1 MRRVSSLPILYSF
14 RRCPYAIRARM
25 ALLSSGLN
33 FEIREVL
40 LRDKPA
46 SMLAY
51 SPKGT
56 VPVLVLPDG
65 EVIDESLDVMNW
77 ALQQSDPDGWLDTPP
92 GSAKEID
99 GLIERNDGE
108 FKSHLDR
115 YKYSTR
121 YEGTNPQE
129 HRNAAEQFLTELNSQ
144 LTTQKYL
151 AGDHASLVDVAL
163 FPFIRQFANTDREW
177 FDGLQYEPLQNWLK
191 GFLSSERFAQSMR
204 KFPPWQPD
212 DPQTLIQP
220 ELP

>member
-1 MRRVSSLPILYSF
+1 MSAFPILYSF

-25 ALLSSGLN
+25 ALFSSGLT
-33 FEIREVL
+33 FELREVL

-46 SMLAY
+46 SMLSY

-56 VPVLVLPDG
+56 VPVLVLPSG
-65 EVIDESLDVMNW
+65 QVIDESLDVMNW

-92 GSAKEID
+92 RSAEEID
-99 GLIERNDGE
+99 RLLQWNDGE

-121 YEGTNPQE
+121 YEDADPQE
-129 HRNAAEQFLTELNSQ
+129 HRDAAEQFLTELNRKI
-144 LTTQKYL
+144 TTQKYL
-151 AGDHASLVDVAL
+151 AGDHASLVDIAL
-163 FPFIRQFANTDREW
+163 FPFIRQLANTDREW
-177 FDGLQYEPLQNWLK
+177 FDELNYEPLQNWLE

-204 KFPPWQPD
+204 KFRPWQPE
-212 DPQTLIQP
+212 DPQTLIHP